1 MSVPGHSQN
10 ALMRC
15 FLMDTVEIISVA
27 ELRLL
32 RRIAETS
39 NDMVKARNW
48 AEFRDACGGQ
58 ERIDNALISA
68 VNEYKRWLMDGDG

>member
-1 MSVPGHSQN
+1 MNDLLSRFEDREETIYS
-10 ALMRC
+10 
-15 FLMDTVEIISVA
+15 A
-27 ELRLL
+27 ELYLL

-39 NDMVKARNW
+39 SDMVKARNW

-68 VNEYKRWLMDGDG
+68 VNEYEQWLLDGDG

>member
-1 MSVPGHSQN
+1 MD
-10 ALMRC
+10 
-15 FLMDTVEIISVA
+15 MDTEEIISGS

-48 AEFRDACGGQ
+48 AEFLDASGGQ

-68 VNEYKRWLMDGDG
+68 VNEYEQWLLDGDG